1 MGPLNLYN
9 MVIWY
14 MVPGAYFFVGGESTL
29 MLESMV
35 ILRDLEGVL

>member
-1 MGPLNLYN
+1 MGRLNLYN

-14 MVPGAYFFVGGESTL
+14 MVPGAYFFDGGASML

-35 ILRDLEGVL
+35 ILEDLEGFP